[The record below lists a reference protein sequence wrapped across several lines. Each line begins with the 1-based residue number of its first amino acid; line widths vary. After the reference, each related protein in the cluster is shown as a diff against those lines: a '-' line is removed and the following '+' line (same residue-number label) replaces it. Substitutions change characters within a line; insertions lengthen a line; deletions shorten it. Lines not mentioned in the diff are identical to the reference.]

1 MSTRSGRC
9 KWRCWCRRGFGF
21 RFKWR
26 SSWIRRSVLAML
38 CRWIGLCSSVIKGID
53 IHFVFR
59 VAVKADRNQS
69 LVWCEFLRRRSRP
82 IIRLSNA
89 SVCQFFNGVVLTK
102 VFVQGISIDNSEV
115 SHNVEVIIFLSL
127 SFSTS
132 PYQTSDEDWLEAHDL
147 SSHKED
153 PECEGA

>member
-1 MSTRSGRC
+1 M
-9 KWRCWCRRGFGF
+9 
-21 RFKWR
+21 
-26 SSWIRRSVLAML
+26 
-38 CRWIGLCSSVIKGID
+38 
-53 IHFVFR
+53 
-59 VAVKADRNQS
+59 
-69 LVWCEFLRRRSRP
+69 
-82 IIRLSNA
+82 
-89 SVCQFFNGVVLTK
+89 LTK